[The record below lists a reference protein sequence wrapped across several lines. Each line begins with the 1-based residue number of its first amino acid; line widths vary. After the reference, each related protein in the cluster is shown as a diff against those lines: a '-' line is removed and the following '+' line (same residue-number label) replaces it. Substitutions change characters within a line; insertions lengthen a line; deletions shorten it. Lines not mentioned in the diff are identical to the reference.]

1 MKSIKR
7 LSALALALLMV
18 FTLSLTAFAEDG
30 LVTYEGNGNFT
41 FGPGSDMSDTT
52 LFKDL
57 EGAMPG
63 DVLTQKITVTNNSDQ
78 SDYVNI
84 YLRAEPHDEGS
95 NPLET
100 KVKDTETVATMTD
113 FLQQLQMKVEQDG
126 KVIFE
131 SSPDKPAQLTENVLL
146 GKFHKGDCKE
156 LIVTL
161 TVPITLGNEYANRRG
176 EVDWVF
182 TVEELN
188 ETASLKLDK
197 EITSKPAD
205 EKAYFAGETIAY
217 KITVTNDGN
226 VSMKDV
232 EVKDD
237 LTGQTWTIEE
247 LKPGESKEFTTT
259 YTVKAEDA
267 KAGKVKNTATA
278 TGTPDSPDLEKIEKT
293 AQAEAPTQSRTGHM
307 KLDKVATNSPA
318 NGINY
323 QLNETINYLITVTND
338 GEAPLVDLV
347 VRDDLTGNVWTVD
360 RLEPG
365 EKQSFETSYKVT
377 AAAVRKGHLKNTA
390 TAEGTNEEDGSELTA
405 EASVTVPTANKG
417 PKTGDENNILVWIAL
432 MAVAALA
439 AVVVVLF
446 FLRKKKDSD
455 GN

>member
-7 LSALALALLMV
+7 FFSLALALLLV
-18 FTLSLTAFAEDG
+18 FSLSQTAFAEDG
-30 LVTYEGNGNFT
+30 LVTYEGNGTFT
-41 FGPGSDMSDTT
+41 FSPGSDMSETT
-52 LFKDL
+52 LFKNL

-84 YLRAEPHDEGS
+84 YLRAEPHDEEA

-126 KVIFE
+126 TVIFE

-146 GKFHKGDCKE
+146 GKFHKGDSKD

-188 ETASLKLDK
+188 ETASLKLEK

-278 TGTPDSPDLEKIEKT
+278 TGTPDSPDLEKIVKT
-293 AQAEAPTQSRTGHM
+293 AEAEAPTQARIGHM
-307 KLDKVATNSPA
+307 KLDKVVTNSPA

-338 GEAPLVDLV
+338 GDAPLVDLV
-347 VRDDLTGNVWTVD
+347 VRDDLTGDVWTID

-365 EKQSFETSYKVT
+365 EKQSFEASYKVT
-377 AAAVRKGHLKNTA
+377 AADVRKGHLKNTA
-390 TAEGTNEEDGSELTA
+390 TAEGTNEEDDSKPNTDT
-405 EASVTVPTANKG
+405 SVTVPTANKG
-417 PKTGDENNILVWIAL
+417 PKTGDENNVFVWIAL
-432 MAVAALA
+432 MAVAAVA
-439 AVVVVLF
+439 AAVVVLF
-446 FLRKKKDSD
+446 FLRKKKKA
-455 GN
+455 